1 MYEAKNFEQLIGMQG
16 FSDNLL
22 NTHFGLYQGYVKNTN
37 TFSEKLKMLEL
48 GTPEYAELKRR
59 FGWEFN
65 GMRLHELY
73 FANLS
78 KDSSS
83 FNEGG
88 KLANKINLEFGSFEN
103 WKKDFIATGSSR
115 GIGWAILAYDQT
127 GDRLF
132 NIWVNEHDAGHLVG
146 ATPLLVMDVFEHA
159 FILDYGMKRADYI
172 NAFMTAVDW
181 SAVENRFI

>member
-37 TFSEKLKMLEL
+37 TFSEKLIMLEL
-48 GTPEYAELKRR
+48 GTPEYAELNRR
-59 FGWEFN
+59 FGWEFD

-78 KDSSS
+78 KDSSA
-83 FNEGG
+83 FNEDG

-115 GIGWAILAYDQT
+115 GIG
-127 GDRLF
+127 
-132 NIWVNEHDAGHLVG
+132 
-146 ATPLLVMDVFEHA
+146 
-159 FILDYGMKRADYI
+159 
-172 NAFMTAVDW
+172 
-181 SAVENRFI
+181 